1 LVSLVFFFFFQ
12 AADGIRDFH
21 VTGVQTCALP
31 ISPECSIPPSVYC
44 CPPCSP
50 PAPWPCPVSSCS
62 ATPCACGALERAGSS
77 QWRSAPAL
85 RPSPHQAAARR
96 SGARRRCPSGP
107 DSSRGHSH
115 RGLRRTPLLLTHVMA
130 FPPARSM
137 LEIKNSQPGR
147 AG

>member
-44 CPPCSP
+44 CLPCSP

-85 RPSPHQAAARR
+85 PHPPIKLLLDVPGRGVAAHPGRILPEASPI
-96 SGARRRCPSGP
+96 GACA
-107 DSSRGHSH
+107 
-115 RGLRRTPLLLTHVMA
+115 GLR
-130 FPPARSM
+130 FY
-137 LEIKNSQPGR
+137 
-147 AG
+147 

>member
-85 RPSPHQAAARR
+85 RPSPPSSCCSTFRGAASLPIRAGFFPRPV
-96 SGARRRCPSGP
+96 PSGP
-107 DSSRGHSH
+107 AQDS
-115 RGLRRTPLLLTHVMA
+115 A
-130 FPPARSM
+130 FIDPCHGVSASQVYAGDKELPAR
-137 LEIKNSQPGR
+137 
-147 AG
+147 